1 MAARAPSWPVSVTGI
16 DPSEGTFLPN
26 PGGSRLSS
34 GRPARLRSVSRRD
47 TAVIVVAAILGFVA
61 GLAAMTLLLFV
72 FGGRPALISAR
83 PPAAGVATVDASGTV
98 PPSATA
104 ASPAEADAETI
115 ARTAVSELQAR
126 RLEIPIAAVDRRA
139 LPDTF
144 DDHRGT
150 PRRHEAMDLPAP
162 RDTAVLAVE
171 DGTIARLY
179 EGTEGGTGL
188 YQLDPS
194 GAYAYYYAHLDRYAD
209 GLEPGQAVTRGQVL
223 GYVGT
228 SGIVPAERPQLHFA
242 IYALSE
248 ARRWWDGVAIDPL
261 AVLQ

>member
-1 MAARAPSWPVSVTGI
+1 MDARAPSWPVSVTGI
-16 DPSEGTFLPN
+16 DSSEGTFLPN
-26 PGGSRLSS
+26 PGGSRLLS
-34 GRPARLRSVSRRD
+34 GRPARLRSTSRRH
-47 TAVIVVAAILGFVA
+47 TAIIVVAAILGFVA

-72 FGGRPALISAR
+72 FGGRPALISAK
-83 PPAAGVATVDASGTV
+83 PPVTGVAVGGSGAV
-98 PPSATA
+98 PPPATA

-126 RLEIPIAAVDRRA
+126 RLDVPIAAVDRRA

-144 DDHRGT
+144 DDRRGT

-162 RDTAVLAVE
+162 RDTAVVAVE

-179 EGTEGGTGL
+179 EGTEGGTGV

-242 IYALSE
+242 IFALSE
-248 ARRWWDGVAIDPL
+248 ARRWWDGIAIDPR